1 MYFFA
6 EEIALKRLLYI
17 VFSTI
22 CPLFVFA
29 QHYYVKG
36 QVKDEAGNALQNVNI
51 YLHSTGYVYFTGME
65 GSFGILI
72 NNKSDTLSFSMEGY
86 QAQRVA
92 VNADVN
98 AEIRLKKAPLNK
110 SRQGYKLASLTQNL
124 TRESQQ
130 KWFAGDET
138 YASIVENQF
147 VNSFDYP
154 STGLTLNVDR
164 ASYSNIRRFLSMN
177 SLVPPDAVRIEEML
191 NYFNFGYT
199 EPPVD
204 KPFEIKTTLTQCP
217 WNKNNQLL
225 FTQILSRKLS
235 LDSLAPSNLVFLID
249 ISGSMDMPNRLPLL
263 KAGFKA
269 LVNNLRAKDSVS
281 IVVYGGTVG
290 IALPT
295 TGGNE
300 KDIIFKTIDSLQA
313 GGSTPGESGIK
324 LAYSV
329 ARNHFIKGGNNRIIL
344 ATDGD
349 FNVGLKK
356 EEDLEE
362 MISLQRQQGIY
373 LTCLGIGM
381 GNYKDS
387 KIQTLAQRGNGN
399 FAYLD
404 SYNEAEKVLLKE
416 FTQTLY
422 TVADDAYLN
431 VKFNPDYIKEY
442 RLIGFDNKMGAI
454 KDVSSMIEGGEIG
467 SAYSAMVA
475 FELVPVVPVENLIG
489 KEIDDHLVSYEL
501 QYKLPDSSKILKLTE
516 ESPVTMVPLS
526 QAPKCYQFA
535 SAVVMF
541 GGMLRSSKYFKEASW
556 NSIMQLAGSAVDAEN
571 VSQKEFLTIVQQA
584 KAIYGKKRKRDK
596 ED

>member
-1 MYFFA
+1 
-6 EEIALKRLLYI
+6 
-17 VFSTI
+17 
-22 CPLFVFA
+22 
-29 QHYYVKG
+29 
-36 QVKDEAGNALQNVNI
+36 
-51 YLHSTGYVYFTGME
+51 
-65 GSFGILI
+65 
-72 NNKSDTLSFSMEGY
+72 
-86 QAQRVA
+86 
-92 VNADVN
+92 
-98 AEIRLKKAPLNK
+98 
-110 SRQGYKLASLTQNL
+110 
-124 TRESQQ
+124 
-130 KWFAGDET
+130 
-138 YASIVENQF
+138 
-147 VNSFDYP
+147 
-154 STGLTLNVDR
+154 
-164 ASYSNIRRFLSMN
+164 
-177 SLVPPDAVRIEEML
+177 L

-199 EPPVD
+199 EQPVD

-225 FTQILSRKLS
+225 FTQILSRKIS
-235 LDSLAPSNLVFLID
+235 LDSLAASHLVFLID

-269 LVNNLRAKDSVS
+269 LVNNLRDKDSVS

-290 IALPT
+290 VALPS

-362 MISLQRQQGIY
+362 MISRERQQGIY

-404 SYNEAEKVLLKE
+404 SYHEAEKVLLKE

-431 VKFNPDYIKEY
+431 VKFNPDYVKDY

-454 KDVSSMIEGGEIG
+454 KDISSTIEGGEIG

-475 FELVPVVPVENLIG
+475 FELVPVAPVNNMVG

-501 QYKLPDSSKILKLTE
+501 QYKLPDSTTVMKLAQS
-516 ESPVTMVPLS
+516 SPVTMVPLS
-526 QAPKCYQFA
+526 QVSKCYQFA

-541 GGMLRSSKYFKEASW
+541 GGMLRNSKYFKDASW
-556 NSIMQLAGSAVDAEN
+556 NSIMQIAGNAADQEN
-571 VSQKEFLTIVQQA
+571 FSQKEFLSLVQQA

-596 ED
+596 EE